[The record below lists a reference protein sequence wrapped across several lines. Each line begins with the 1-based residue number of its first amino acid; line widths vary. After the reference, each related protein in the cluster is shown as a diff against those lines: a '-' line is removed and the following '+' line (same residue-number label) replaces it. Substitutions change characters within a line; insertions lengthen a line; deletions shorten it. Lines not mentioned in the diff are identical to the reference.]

1 MMKCVICKHGETQ
14 PGNAT
19 VTLTR
24 DAMTIVVKKVPAEV
38 CSTCGEEYVD
48 QDTTAR
54 LLQVA
59 EEAVKA
65 GVQVEVREYRGG

>member
-1 MMKCVICKHGETQ
+1 MCHLQAWGDRTGQ
-14 PGNAT
+14 RYSDADPGRNDP
-19 VTLTR
+19 L
-24 DAMTIVVKKVPAEV
+24 VVKKVPAEV

>member
-1 MMKCVICKHGETQ
+1 M
-14 PGNAT
+14 
-19 VTLTR
+19 
-24 DAMTIVVKKVPAEV
+24 VKKVPAEV

-59 EEAVKA
+59 EEAVKV
-65 GVQVEVREYRGG
+65 GVQVDVREYTGG